1 MRQHRFGMTVVA
13 VGALVAVGAW
23 SRQPLRGEWV
33 ASSSWPLQSASP
45 STPSPGS
52 AFQSGDL
59 YRLKSVGDVQM
70 SPDAT
75 RIAYSVQ
82 NNDRPGRPYSQV
94 WIMDVATG

>member
-1 MRQHRFGMTVVA
+1 MRQHSLGMKVMAAGV
-13 VGALVAVGAW
+13 LVAACVW
-23 SRQPLRGEWV
+23 SRQSLRGAWV
-33 ASSSWPLQSASP
+33 APSWSALQSTSP
-45 STPSPGS
+45 QPTPAGS

-94 WIMDVATG
+94 WIMDVA